1 MRERQGARFDN
12 LEFWEE
18 RYRTNIALGSG
29 GGSRGD
35 ALRFKRELLTS
46 LLERLQ
52 PRTVLDIGCGDIE
65 VTRDLAL
72 TGAYTGIDI
81 SPYVIERNRALRP
94 DWEFRQGDF
103 VAMAREE
110 ALQADLVLCF
120 DVLIHQHDRETYRA
134 FVRELLRSSRVALVV
149 NGFETFPPSGRMS
162 PNVAYHEPLSQTL
175 REAGA
180 AEIEPLAT
188 FRRML
193 IALVPAAAPGG
204 QGPG

>member
-134 FVRELLRSSRVALVV
+134 FLRSLIALR
-149 NGFETFPPSGRMS
+149 P
-162 PNVAYHEPLSQTL
+162 TL